1 MSKSSAR
8 SGVHIPKCRLPD
20 CGLGALDLGLLRIC
34 AALCT
39 VLLVVPPGAPAQSA
53 IDPRAFVQIN
63 LPADGPVELLNVN
76 YGSSRILRSERA
88 MTMDLDVTL
97 TLRNRSAKPIDGL
110 AIALGWGLARSE
122 GLNAVSGIRLE
133 AGQNYALP
141 ARMHAEIETPPARS
155 RARLADL
162 PSGARVRLDAV
173 LFADGSGYGPDQ
185 MRSLGMLRIN
195 QAESARDRRFFLAL
209 FQSGGLPR
217 LLPVLEKW
225 VNEAH
230 TIPGAQRA
238 LAGDPAERAREQAD
252 AAVFRVVRLPG
263 APLEILSGRAR
274 LSEGRLVDPILEV
287 RNQGG
292 KPITDFQVG
301 WVLRDL
307 SGTEFRAAT
316 TTASARSSAWAGLPL
331 AGGQTISWS
340 NPTVLEVGPSGSRV
354 LAGRVYVRAVEFAD
368 GQVWVPDRV
377 ALESMNLSSVATTSP
392 ETFRLFGLYRA
403 QGAGS
408 LLADLRR

>member
-1 MSKSSAR
+1 VSKSS
-8 SGVHIPKCRLPD
+8 PKSKVQSPKYHLPD
-20 CGLGALDLGLLRIC
+20 LGLGTWDLGLLRIC
-34 AALCT
+34 AALWIA
-39 VLLVVPPGAPAQSA
+39 LLFVAPAARAQWA

-63 LPADGPVELLNVN
+63 LPADGPVELLNVD
-76 YGSSRILRSERA
+76 YGSSRIVRSERT

-141 ARMHAEIETPPARS
+141 ARMHAEIETPPPRILARPV
-155 RARLADL
+155 DL

-185 MRSLGMLRIN
+185 MRSLGMLRVN

-238 LAGDPAERAREQAD
+238 LAGAAAERAREQAD
-252 AAVFRVVRLPG
+252 AAVFRVVRLTG

-316 TTASARSSAWAGLPL
+316 TTASARSLASSGLPL
-331 AGGQTISWS
+331 AAGQTISWS
-340 NPTVLEVGPSGSRV
+340 NPTVLEVGPGANRV
-354 LAGRVYVRAVEFAD
+354 LAGRVYVRAVQFAD

-377 ALESMNLSSVATTSP
+377 ALESMNLSRVATTSP

-403 QGAGS
+403 QGTPA
-408 LLADLRR
+408 LLSDLRR